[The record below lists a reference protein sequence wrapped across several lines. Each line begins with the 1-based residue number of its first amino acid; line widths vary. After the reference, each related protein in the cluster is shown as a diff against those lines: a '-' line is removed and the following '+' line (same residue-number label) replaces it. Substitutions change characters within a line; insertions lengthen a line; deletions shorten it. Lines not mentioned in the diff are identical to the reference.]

1 MLYFKLGNIYL
12 QYNYFI
18 TNLNFKSYIFN
29 YVHKSNDNIS
39 YMLSNIAY
47 FVVGKTKTI
56 LKKVAFNKV

>member
-18 TNLNFKSYIFN
+18 INLNFKSYIFN

-39 YMLSNIAY
+39 CMLANFAY
-47 FVVGKTKTI
+47 FVVGKTRTHY
-56 LKKVAFNKV
+56 KVAFNKV